1 MAQDIRDIMKAS
13 SSQEPKLPK
22 GHKARFEARLQ
33 ANFSPNKTLQVSSP
47 MQIWIKIAQI
57 SRNPQ
62 LAKILCHMYF
72 NNAHLTS
79 PQTFLV
85 PL

>member
-33 ANFSPNKTLQVSSP
+33 ANFSPNKTLQVSS
-47 MQIWIKIAQI
+47 
-57 SRNPQ
+57 
-62 LAKILCHMYF
+62 LCKF
-72 NNAHLTS
+72 GSKL
-79 PQTFLV
+79 L
-85 PL
+85 LLL

>member
-33 ANFSPNKTLQVSSP
+33 ANFSPKKTL
-47 MQIWIKIAQI
+47 
-57 SRNPQ
+57 
-62 LAKILCHMYF
+62 
-72 NNAHLTS
+72 
-79 PQTFLV
+79 
-85 PL
+85 

>member
-33 ANFSPNKTLQVSSP
+33 ASFSPNKTLQASSP
-47 MQIWIKIAQI
+47 IQIWIKIAAVAI
-57 SRNPQ
+57 AFVAVSVFGYYQ
-62 LAKILCHMYF
+62 LSK
-72 NNAHLTS
+72 NNS
-79 PQTFLV
+79 
-85 PL
+85 